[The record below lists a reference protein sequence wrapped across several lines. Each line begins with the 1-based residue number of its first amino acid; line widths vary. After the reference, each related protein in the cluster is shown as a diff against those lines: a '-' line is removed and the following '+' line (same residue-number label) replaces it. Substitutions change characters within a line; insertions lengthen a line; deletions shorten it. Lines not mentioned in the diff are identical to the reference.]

1 MKSVGV
7 RGELLVA
14 QELMK
19 RGWSISFPFGDN
31 SYYDLIADRLR
42 HICRI
47 QVKCTERLSLNVGG
61 HGPHYAFSLTHGTNV
76 NKMSYDET
84 MIDFFICCSIEG
96 NRYWILPVKDVTTKT
111 LKIFL
116 DGQKYHE
123 YEGAWDLLR

>member
-1 MKSVGV
+1 VKSIGS

-14 QELMK
+14 QELIK
-19 RGWSISFPFGDN
+19 RDWGISFPFGDN
-31 SYYDLIADRLR
+31 AYYDLIAEKAN

-47 QVKCTERLSLNVGG
+47 QVKCTERLSFKTGG
-61 HGPHYAFSLTHGTNV
+61 HGPHYAFSLSHGSGTHKTV
-76 NKMSYDET
+76 YDET

-96 NRYWILPVKDVTTKT
+96 NRYWIVPVREVTART

-123 YEGAWDLLR
+123 YEGAWDLLH